1 MKVKSLL
8 LFSLLLAGCT
18 EPNSVYTPRQVQEA
32 SDFCKKDNTTL
43 WTQVLEF
50 STGKFVVG
58 LACRDSKDNLYK
70 LTIGYPKKE
79 STSSTD
85 CGRGP
90 NPCMVTDYSAT
101 GTIRYLIND

>member
-8 LFSLLLAGCT
+8 LLSLLLAGCT

-43 WTQVLEF
+43 WTQVSES

-58 LACRDSKDNLYK
+58 LACKDSKDNLYK
-70 LTIGYPKKE
+70 LTIKYPRKE
-79 STSSTD
+79 STTD

-101 GTIRYLIND
+101 GTIIYKVSNK

>member
-8 LFSLLLAGCT
+8 LISLLLAGCT

-43 WTQVLEF
+43 WTQVSEF

-58 LACRDSKDNLYK
+58 LACKDSKDNLYK
-70 LTIGYPKKE
+70 LTIDYPRKE
-79 STSSTD
+79 STTD

-90 NPCMVTDYSAT
+90 NPCMVTDYSAP
-101 GTIRYLIND
+101 GTIRYQIND

>member
-43 WTQVLEF
+43 WTQVSKF
-50 STGKFVVG
+50 PTGKFVVG
-58 LACRDSKDNLYK
+58 LACKDSKDNLYK
-70 LTIGYPKKE
+70 LTIAYPRKE
-79 STSSTD
+79 STTD
-85 CGRGP
+85 CGKGP
-90 NPCMVTDYSAT
+90 NPCMVIDYSAP

>member
-8 LFSLLLAGCT
+8 LLSLLTGCNI

-43 WTQVLEF
+43 WTQISEF

-58 LACRDSKDNLYK
+58 LACKDSKDNLYN
-70 LTIGYPKKE
+70 LTIKYPKKE
-79 STSSTD
+79 SMD
-85 CGRGP
+85 CGMRS
-90 NPCMVTDYSAT
+90 NPCMVTDYSVP
-101 GTIRYLIND
+101 GTIRYKIND